1 MKRLRDELAGYDP
14 FFDHRAQRGGGG
26 EHDGAVSR
34 ILFASHPFDGHFNP
48 LTRLAVH
55 LKARGHDVR
64 WYTGSIYAERL
75 ARLGIAHYPFVRA
88 KEITADNLTEHFPE
102 YDTKPMDGKTA
113 CQFFFAPI
121 EQNYRD
127 LCDITRAGFRLTPSS
142 AMRRC
147 TCHASSRKSY
157 PPRCTWSASAH
168 AGSHVA
174 HRPRTLFWLQT
185 RSQRFGPI
193 ARRRGDMAARKH
205 DETRRRDVQR
215 VAPARR
221 ARTYAGSLFDMH
233 VEKSRAI
240 FQVGVPGLD
249 FPRDD
254 WPANFRFI
262 GALLP
267 EPRAAVLSPALEAK
281 LTRYP
286 SAILVSQGTTDNR
299 DPDKLFVPS
308 LEALAGSQHLVIITT
323 GGRHTEAL
331 RQRFAQDNVVI
342 EDWVDFHALLPRT
355 SLFICNGGYGSVLLA
370 LSYGVPLLCA
380 GKLEGKADI
389 NARLDYR
396 GLAVDLRTERPT
408 KQQIAKGVARVLG
421 DACYAERVRELQ
433 MELRRYRPC
442 EIIEQKLTAD
452 GILAA

>member
-1 MKRLRDELAGYDP
+1 M
-14 FFDHRAQRGGGG
+14 
-26 EHDGAVSR
+26 SR

-113 CQFFFAPI
+113 CEFFFAPI
-121 EQNYRD
+121 ERNYRD
-127 LCDITRAGFRLTPSS
+127 LCDIYASGFPFDAVICDAALHMSRIVAEKLPAKVYVVVPAPTPAPTSRTAPAPFFGFKPARSVLGRLRDGAVTWLLASTMKQGA
-142 AMRRC
+142 AMFNE
-147 TCHASSRKSY
+147 
-157 PPRCTWSASAH
+157 
-168 AGSHVA
+168 
-174 HRPRTLFWLQT
+174 L
-185 RSQRFGPI
+185 
-193 ARRRGDMAARKH
+193 RRREGL
-205 DETRRRDVQR
+205 
-215 VAPARR
+215 AP
-221 ARTYAGSLFDMH
+221 YAGSLFDMH

-240 FQVGVPGLD
+240 FQIGVPGLD
-249 FPRDD
+249 FPRED

-267 EPRAAVLSPALEAK
+267 EPRATVLSPDLEAK
-281 LTRYP
+281 LARHP

-308 LEALAGSQHLVIITT
+308 LEALASGPHLVIITT

-331 RQRFAQDNVVI
+331 RKRFPQDNVVI

-355 SLFICNGGYGSVLLA
+355 SLFICNGGYGSVLLS

-408 KQQIAKGVARVLG
+408 KHQIAKGVAHVLG
-421 DACYAERVRELQ
+421 DARYAERVRELQ
-433 MELRRYRPC
+433 LELRRYRPC